1 MSDFLHK
8 FLHPDSVE
16 EGVDSIHKDE
26 GLEVVVDDH
35 NNEDDVDYEALKRDT
50 RWVWGSSYDL

>member
-8 FLHPDSVE
+8 FLHPDSIE
-16 EGVDSIHKDE
+16 EGATSIHEDG
-26 GLEVVVDDH
+26 GLEVVADDH
-35 NNEDDVDYEALKRDT
+35 DNGDDIDYEALKRDT

>member
-16 EGVDSIHKDE
+16 EGVDPIHEDV
-26 GLEVVVDDH
+26 GLEVIEDDYD
-35 NNEDDVDYEALKRDT
+35 NEDNIDYEALKRDT
-50 RWVWGSSYDL
+50 PMEWIIPEDF

>member
-16 EGVDSIHKDE
+16 EGVDPIYEDV
-26 GLEVVVDDH
+26 GLEVVVDDYD
-35 NNEDDVDYEALKRDT
+35 NEDNIDYEALKRDT
-50 RWVWGSSYDL
+50 PMEWIIPEDF

>member
-16 EGVDSIHKDE
+16 EGVGSIHEDV
-26 GLEVVVDDH
+26 GLEVVEDDYD
-35 NNEDDVDYEALKRDT
+35 NEDNIDYEALKRDT
-50 RWVWGSSYDL
+50 PMEWIIPEDF